1 MHDLCTLLHI
11 FMCAYLFSPVTA
23 PLFTRTKSTSF
34 LILKPVG
41 DFKCLHGLRYHV
53 SQRYAVVTG
62 KHMQIFVPVIRGI
75 KDSIYAWVMHICT
88 YIYACV
94 YRMSRLSRDT
104 WLSYAWLT
112 QAGVHWAE
120 RDPIGLLAGASP
132 TNGSPGL
139 PLPLPYIYIYNE
151 YINYCMKQLN
161 R

>member
-11 FMCAYLFSPVTA
+11 FMRAYLFPPVTE

-34 LILKPVG
+34 LISKPVE

-112 QAGVHWAE
+112 QAGVQWAE

-139 PLPLPYIYIYNE
+139 LLPLPYIYIY
-151 YINYCMKQLN
+151 IVCIFGVIGFQ
-161 R
+161 